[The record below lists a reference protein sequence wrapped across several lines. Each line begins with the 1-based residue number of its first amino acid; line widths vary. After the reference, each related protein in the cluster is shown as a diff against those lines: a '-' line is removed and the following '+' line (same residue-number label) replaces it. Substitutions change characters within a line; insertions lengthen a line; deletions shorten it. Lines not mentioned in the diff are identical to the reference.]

1 MTDSTD
7 QPTELV
13 DQLSHQALLDLAVA
27 EPSRGDSPRPYTL
40 PTVDQLQAVFSDLE
54 IGDLL
59 GTGGM
64 GYVYRAHQKKLD
76 RTVALKILPP
86 ELGRDALFAERFA
99 REARAMAR
107 LNHPGIV
114 AVYDVDKAGDY
125 HHLIMEFMDGMNLR
139 ELLDAGPVDPM
150 EALRIFEQVCLALE
164 YAHDE
169 GVVHRDVKPE
179 NILFDRIGHV
189 ALADFGLARLAMD
202 SNCEVSLTQT
212 RQTMGTLNYMAP
224 EQWEDP
230 KSVDHR
236 ADVYALGILLYEL
249 LTGRIPRG
257 SFPPASSLCNAPAI
271 VDDVINKALQL
282 NAEDRFQSV
291 SDLVEMLVNDS
302 ARADSKVAEEYR
314 FSAHGTV
321 TNFRHL
327 GAAVIDRIPR
337 PATRQPSDSAV
348 KPYTV
353 LQLCLCVLALGLA
366 LMSLTWYGNEPGV
379 FCVTE
384 DFLGV
389 FVAPNILIL
398 CELALVC
405 LLTWKSQRIHPLRA
419 RLMSLLLL
427 GFCIAQTI
435 QFTFDRF
442 ATDFVKLSIAP
453 FVFLLLVCLLAMEF
467 LVRTLLDINRWR
479 NGAQP
484 RQR

>member
-1 MTDSTD
+1 MTDNTD

-27 EPSRGDSPRPYTL
+27 ETFRGESPRPYTL
-40 PTVDQLQAVFSDLE
+40 PTVDQLQAVFSELD
-54 IGDLL
+54 IGDLI

-64 GYVYRAHQKKLD
+64 GCVYRAHQKKLD

-86 ELGRDALFAERFA
+86 ELARDDLFAERFA

-107 LNHPGIV
+107 LKHPGIV
-114 AVYDVDKAGDY
+114 SVYDFGKAGDY

-150 EALRIFEQVCLALE
+150 EALRIFEQVCLALA
-164 YAHDE
+164 YAHGE

-179 NILFDRIGHV
+179 NILFDRMGHV
-189 ALADFGLARLAMD
+189 ALADFGLVRLAMD

-291 SDLVEMLVNDS
+291 ADLIEMLVNDS
-302 ARADSKVAEEYR
+302 AGADSDESTEYR

-348 KPYTV
+348 IPYTV
-353 LQLCLCVLALGLA
+353 LQLCLCVLVLGFV
-366 LMSLTWYGNEPGV
+366 LMSLTWYDNEPGM

-384 DFLGV
+384 DFLG
-389 FVAPNILIL
+389 FFLAPNMLIL
-398 CELALVC
+398 GELALVC
-405 LLTWKSQRIHPLRA
+405 LLTWKRQRIHPLRA
-419 RLMSLLLL
+419 RVLSLLLL
-427 GFCIAQTI
+427 GFCIAQI
-435 QFTFDRF
+435 SQFTFDRY
-442 ATDFVKLSIAP
+442 ATDVVKLTIAP
-453 FVFLLLVCLLAMEF
+453 FVFLLLVCVLALEF
-467 LVRTLLDINRWR
+467 LVRTWLDIHRWR
-479 NGAQP
+479 NEAQ
-484 RQR
+484 RR